1 MATATAGLGGYFKAT
16 IITTGSPPVPGVVGS
31 VIYWTRPGIYAG
43 WLCIRA
49 VSRCCAPDR
58 PRLWAQ
64 PRDAVD
70 GGVLAFRWR
79 RPTPVVATSVVATP
93 VVATSVVAMVTWWRC
108 QHCYEGE

>member
-1 MATATAGLGGYFKAT
+1 MATATATPGLGGYFKAT
-16 IITTGSPPVPGVVGS
+16 ITTGSPPVPGVVGS

-43 WLCIRA
+43 WLRIRA
-49 VSRCCAPDR
+49 DSWCCAPDR
-58 PRLWAQ
+58 PRLCAR

-70 GGVLAFRWR
+70 GGVLVFRWR

-93 VVATSVVAMVTWWRC
+93 VVAMMVAILTWWRC